1 MTSAKTYSLLAVA
14 VIAALAG
21 GYWLG
26 RHSQPAATH
35 TAAVPA
41 ERKVLYWYDPMT
53 PDQRFDK
60 PGKSPFMDMDLMP
73 RYADEVTDDGGVTV
87 SARQQQNLGMRSE
100 AVQRR
105 VISAPLNV
113 YGTITADERSLRTVA
128 ARASGLVEKLY
139 VAASQQQ
146 VKKGQKLATLWIPDW
161 TAAQQ
166 EYLAVRQLGDHPL
179 SAAARQR
186 LALQFMPEDVLKSV
200 DRTGQPQTRIDI
212 TAPEDG
218 YLSLLSVREG
228 AQVTATQPLFELTS
242 LKQVWIV
249 MDYPPSAASQV
260 HAGSNVTAETESQPD
275 ERFRGTVSEL
285 LPDVDAVSRTLKARV
300 VMDNPQGKLRPGMY
314 LNLTLA
320 ADQQTPV
327 LAIPQEA
334 LIQTGSRNKVLLDDG
349 NGHFTPQE
357 ISTGATRDGWT
368 EVLSGLKE
376 GQRVVT
382 SGQFLIDSEA
392 SLRSALPAASASEPA
407 AAGNN
412 TPVHGG
418 HL

>member
-14 VIAALAG
+14 VAAALTAG
-21 GYWLG
+21 YFLG
-26 RHSQPAATH
+26 RQNAPLAPH
-35 TAAVPA
+35 TAAAPA

-73 RYADEVTDDGGVTV
+73 RYADDIADGGGVTV

-100 AVQRR
+100 TVQRR

-113 YGTITADERSLRTVA
+113 YGTVTADERSLRTVA
-128 ARASGLVEKLY
+128 ARANGLVEKLY

-166 EYLAVRQLGDHPL
+166 EYLAVRQLGDRSL
-179 SAAARQR
+179 TAAARQR
-186 LALQFMPEDVLKSV
+186 LALQFMPEEVLKRV
-200 DRTGQPQTRIDI
+200 DRTAEPQTRIDI
-212 TAPEDG
+212 LAPEEG
-218 YLSLLSVREG
+218 YLSVLSVREG
-228 AQVTATQPLFELTS
+228 AQVSATQPLFELAS

-249 MDYPPSAASQV
+249 MDYPPSAASQIRL
-260 HAGSNVTAETESQPD
+260 GSAVSASSESQPGD
-275 ERFRGTVSEL
+275 VFHGTVSEL
-285 LPDVDAVSRTLKARV
+285 LPDADAVSRTLKARV
-300 VMDNPQGKLRPGMY
+300 VIDNPQQKLRPGMY
-314 LNLTLA
+314 LTLTLA
-320 ADQQTPV
+320 LAQQPPV
-327 LAIPQEA
+327 LAIAQEA
-334 LIQTGSRNKVLLDDG
+334 LIQTGRRNTVLLDDG

-357 ISTGATRDGWT
+357 VTTGATRDGWT
-368 EVLSGLKE
+368 QILSGLEE

-392 SLRSALPAASASEPA
+392 SLRSALPAAFEPVQNA
-407 AAGNN
+407 PA
-412 TPVHGG
+412 HGG

>member
-1 MTSAKTYSLLAVA
+1 M
-14 VIAALAG
+14 
-21 GYWLG
+21 
-26 RHSQPAATH
+26 
-35 TAAVPA
+35 
-41 ERKVLYWYDPMT
+41 
-53 PDQRFDK
+53 
-60 PGKSPFMDMDLMP
+60 
-73 RYADEVTDDGGVTV
+73 
-87 SARQQQNLGMRSE
+87 
-100 AVQRR
+100 
-105 VISAPLNV
+105 
-113 YGTITADERSLRTVA
+113 
-128 ARASGLVEKLY
+128 EKLY

-166 EYLAVRQLGDHPL
+166 EYLAVRQLGDHAL

-320 ADQQTPV
+320 ADQKTPV
-327 LAIPQEA
+327 LAITQ
-334 LIQTGSRNKVLLDDG
+334 
-349 NGHFTPQE
+349 
-357 ISTGATRDGWT
+357 
-368 EVLSGLKE
+368 
-376 GQRVVT
+376 
-382 SGQFLIDSEA
+382 
-392 SLRSALPAASASEPA
+392 
-407 AAGNN
+407 
-412 TPVHGG
+412 
-418 HL
+418 

>member
-14 VIAALAG
+14 IAAALAA
-21 GYWLG
+21 GYLLG
-26 RHSQPAATH
+26 RHSQPAAAH
-35 TAAVPA
+35 SADAPA
-41 ERKVLYWYDPMT
+41 GRKVLYWYDPMT

-113 YGTITADERSLRTVA
+113 YGTVTADERSLRTVA

-166 EYLAVRQLGDHPL
+166 EYLAVHQLGDHTL

-186 LALQFMPEDVLKSV
+186 LALQFMPEDVLKRLDS
-200 DRTGQPQTRIDI
+200 TGQPQTRIDI

-228 AQVTATQPLFELTS
+228 AQVSATQPLFELTS

-260 HAGSNVTAETESQPD
+260 HAGSTVIAGTENQPGD
-275 ERFRGTVSEL
+275 LFHGTVSEL
-285 LPDVDAVSRTLKARV
+285 LPDVDPVSRTLKARV
-300 VMDNPQGKLRPGMY
+300 VMDNPQQKLRPGMY
-314 LNLTLA
+314 LTLTLA
-320 ADQQTPV
+320 AGQQAPV
-327 LAIPQEA
+327 LAIAQEA
-334 LIQTGSRNKVLLDDG
+334 LIQTGSRNTVLLDDG

-357 ISTGATRDGWT
+357 VNIGATRDGWT
-368 EVLSGLKE
+368 QILSGLEE
-376 GQRVVT
+376 GQKVVT

-407 AAGNN
+407 ASGQNVPA
-412 TPVHGG
+412 HGG

>member
-14 VIAALAG
+14 FIAALTASFL
-21 GYWLG
+21 LG
-26 RHSQPAATH
+26 RHSQPASTH

-41 ERKVLYWYDPMT
+41 ERNVLYWYDPMT

-73 RYADEVTDDGGVTV
+73 RYADEVADDGGVTV

-100 AVQRR
+100 IVQRR

-113 YGTITADERSLRTVA
+113 YGTVTADERSLRTVA
-128 ARASGLVEKLY
+128 ARANALVEKLY

-146 VKKGQKLATLWIPDW
+146 VKKGQKLATLWVPDW
-161 TAAQQ
+161 SAAQQ
-166 EYLAVRQLGDHPL
+166 EYLAVRQLGDGNL
-179 SAAARQR
+179 TRAARQR
-186 LALQFMPEDVLKSV
+186 LALQFMPEDVLKRV
-200 DRTGQPQTRIDI
+200 ERTGQPQTRIDI

-228 AQVTATQPLFELTS
+228 AQVSATQALFELTS

-260 HAGSNVTAETESQPD
+260 HTGSSVEASSDSQPGSL
-275 ERFRGTVSEL
+275 FHGTVSEL
-285 LPDVDAVSRTLKARV
+285 LPDVDAISRTLKARV
-300 VMDNPQGKLRPGMY
+300 VMNNPQQKLRPGMY

-320 ADQQTPV
+320 SAQQEPV

-334 LIQTGSRNKVLLDDG
+334 LIQTGSRNTVLLDDG
-349 NGHFTPQE
+349 NGHFTPQA
-357 ISTGATRDGWT
+357 ITTGATRDGWT
-368 EVLSGLKE
+368 QILSGLEE

-392 SLRSALPAASASEPA
+392 SLRSALPAAFPQNVPA
-407 AAGNN
+407 
-412 TPVHGG
+412 HGG